1 MTPSQ
6 GTGAASGSASGKDMD
21 ETPTGGRK
29 GEILRPKG
37 FAGSA
42 SAAAGFA
49 SPAAGTPPAVLL
61 PPDAAEA
68 LYYEGMAAYQ
78 HRHWREALERFSRL
92 KELQPARP
100 GLDAL
105 IEEVRWFLQLE
116 AAAPVGRELAE
127 GSPRRGMTRADLPR
141 LAPWH
146 RALLIVLAVVAVAAT
161 LLVAFQTRLP
171 WSWLPWRTAASQE
184 IEQLYNEGQGR
195 LAVGD
200 YEGAEAAFQ
209 KILEIA
215 PGNTEAQLGVS
226 SAQRQQMLAQ
236 GYAAAGA
243 AIAEEDWERAS
254 IELAN
259 ILAVAP
265 DYADAEARAGF
276 VAQRQRLAALYEDGS
291 RLYDLGQWQEALS
304 QFEKARQ
311 LDPGYRAEAINEFLF
326 VSYLNA
332 ADALLTTHGDDLNS
346 VEQAVGYYEKSL
358 GIHPRNRIATE
369 AYRLSRIYLDGLHAL
384 AQGDRSRAHAQ
395 LTALLSESP
404 AYANG
409 AALRQLYNL
418 TVAEGRDSLASGDIP
433 AAVETFDR
441 ALGMGVNDTSA
452 AQQGKQIALAATP
465 TPSPTPTPEPTPWA
479 VVPSGPVS
487 VRSGPDRTYPVVGE
501 LAQGAQVT
509 ITGRRPDGAWL
520 KVCCVAGQE
529 VWVAAPL
536 VQVKGNLALAPDII
550 PPTATPRPAATP
562 APTRVRPT
570 ATPQLYA
577 CVSGHVFTTAGGTGL
592 NGWTV
597 KLQEPGGAIRT
608 ARSNRAGFFKFAD
621 LPAGAYVV
629 SVDTQGGWHLISPQA
644 VPVDIQ
650 MTEACVTVDFWNEP
664 EGDGPPPTP
673 VR

>member
-6 GTGAASGSASGKDMD
+6 GAGAASGSTAGKDMD

-29 GEILRPKG
+29 AEILRPKG

-42 SAAAGFA
+42 SAPAGFA
-49 SPAAGTPPAVLL
+49 SSPAGGPPAVLP

-92 KELQPARP
+92 KELQPSRP

-127 GSPRRGMTRADLPR
+127 GSPRRGMTRADLPK
-141 LAPWH
+141 LAGWH
-146 RALLIVLAVVAVAAT
+146 RVLLVVLAVVAVAAT

-200 YEGAEAAFQ
+200 YEGSEAAFQ
-209 KILEIA
+209 KILEVA
-215 PGNTEAQLGVS
+215 PGNTEAQLGIS

-259 ILAVAP
+259 ILAVDP

-276 VAQRQRLAALYEDGS
+276 VAQRQRLEALYEDGS

-311 LDPGYRAEAINEFLF
+311 LDPGYRAEAVNEFLF

-332 ADALLTTHGDDLNS
+332 ADALLTTRGEDVTS
-346 VEQAVGYYEKSL
+346 VEQAVGYYEKAL

-369 AYRLSRIYLDGLHAL
+369 AYRLSRLYLDGLAAL
-384 AQGDRSRAHAQ
+384 AQDDRPRARAQ
-395 LTALLSESP
+395 FNALLAEAP
-404 AYANG
+404 GYANG

-418 TVAEGRDSLASGDIP
+418 TVAEGQDALAAGDIP
-433 AAVETFDR
+433 SAVETFDR
-441 ALGMGVNDTSA
+441 ALGLGAADTSA
-452 AQQGKQIALAATP
+452 AQQGKQIALAATR
-465 TPSPTPTPEPTPWA
+465 TPSPTPTAEPTPWA

-536 VQVKGNLALAPDII
+536 LDVKGKLALAPEIV
-550 PPTATPRPAATP
+550 PPTATPRPVATP

-570 ATPQLYA
+570 ATPQLLT
-577 CVSGHVFTTAGGTGL
+577 CISGYVRNAAGGIGL
-592 NGWTV
+592 QGWQVTV
-597 KLQEPGGAIRT
+597 REPSGT
-608 ARSNRAGFFKFAD
+608 VHNLKTNRAGFYRFSD
-621 LPAGAYVV
+621 LSTGANVISIGV
-629 SVDTQGGWHLISPQA
+629 PDGWRPISPNMVTVEVTA
-644 VPVDIQ
+644 A
-650 MTEACVTVDFWNEP
+650 EACVSVDFWNEA
-664 EGDGPPPTP
+664 GPPPTP